1 MDEKYVPKEEVR
13 PLRKQFHEWM
23 LSIHDEIRDSGVSFT
38 YMLVGSAKRNLVVR
52 HHNKGFDCDYQ
63 IKITRN
69 VNSLEAKELKDLF
82 RNSLNKVVKKNGYSD
97 CENSTSSLTIKMKGD
112 QSNIE
117 HSYDIVILTQDKEGV
132 KILRYHKR
140 PDGKGSYVFELL
152 PDMSRARENFQ
163 RINGKKMWDKLRDIY
178 YEKKMN
184 ELSNSR
190 TGKKSFQLLNEAVNE
205 VLQIKKNEEL

>member
-23 LSIHDEIRDSGVSFT
+23 QSIHDEIKDSGVSFT

-69 VNSLEAKELKDLF
+69 ENRLKPQEIKDLF
-82 RNSLNKVVKKNGYSD
+82 RYVLNKVLKKDGYSD
-97 CENSTSSLTIKMKGD
+97 CENSTSSLTIKKKGD
-112 QSNIE
+112 KSDIK
-117 HSYDIVILTQDKEGV
+117 HSYDIVILTQEKEGV
-132 KILRYHKR
+132 KILRYHK
-140 PDGKGSYVFELL
+140 PPVGDGDYVFEPL

-184 ELSNSR
+184 ELTDRR

-205 VLQIKKNEEL
+205 VLQIKKNVEL

>member
-23 LSIHDEIRDSGVSFT
+23 QSIHDEIKDSGVSFT

-69 VNSLEAKELKDLF
+69 SLGLEAKELKDLF
-82 RNSLNKVVKKNGYSD
+82 RNMLNKVVKKNGYSD
-97 CENSTSSLTIKMKGD
+97 CENSTSSLTIKKKGD
-112 QSNIE
+112 KSNIE

-132 KILRYHKR
+132 KILRYNKLN
-140 PDGKGSYVFELL
+140 GKYVFELL
-152 PDMSRARENFQ
+152 HDMSDAKENFN
-163 RINGKKMWDKLRDIY
+163 RINGSHAWEKLREIY
-178 YEKKMN
+178 YIKKTN
-184 ELSNSR
+184 ELTENR

-205 VLQIKKNEEL
+205 VLQIT

>member
-1 MDEKYVPKEEVR
+1 MDERYVPKEEVR
-13 PLRKQFHEWM
+13 PLRRQFHEWM
-23 LSIHDEIRDSGVSFT
+23 QSIHDEIKDKGVSFT
-38 YMLVGSAKRNLVVR
+38 YMLVGSAKRNLVIR

-97 CENSTSSLTIKMKGD
+97 CENSTSSLTIKKKGD
-112 QSNIE
+112 KSDIK
-117 HSYDIVILTQDKEGV
+117 HSYDVVILTQDKDGV
-132 KILRYHKR
+132 KILRYDK
-140 PDGKGSYVFELL
+140 PPAGDGDYVFEPL
-152 PDMSRARENFQ
+152 PDMSSARENFQ

-178 YEKKMN
+178 YDKKMN
-184 ELSNSR
+184 ELTDRR

-205 VLQIKKNEEL
+205 VLDSF

>member
-1 MDEKYVPKEEVR
+1 MDKRYVPKEEVR
-13 PLRKQFHEWM
+13 PLRRQFHEWM
-23 LSIHDEIRDSGVSFT
+23 QSIHDEIKDKGVSFT
-38 YMLVGSAKRNLVVR
+38 YMLVGSAKRNLVIR

-97 CENSTSSLTIKMKGD
+97 CENSTSSLTIKKKGD
-112 QSNIE
+112 KSDIK
-117 HSYDIVILTQDKEGV
+117 HSYDVVILTQDKDGV
-132 KILRYHKR
+132 KILRYDK
-140 PDGKGSYVFELL
+140 PPAGDGDYVFEPL
-152 PDMSRARENFQ
+152 PDMSSARENFQ

-178 YEKKMN
+178 YDKKMN
-184 ELSNSR
+184 ELTDRR

-205 VLQIKKNEEL
+205 VLDSF

>member
-1 MDEKYVPKEEVR
+1 MDERYVPKEEVR

-23 LSIHDEIRDSGVSFT
+23 QSIHDEIKDSGVSFT

-69 VNSLEAKELKDLF
+69 SLGLEAKELKDLF
-82 RNSLNKVVKKNGYSD
+82 RNMLNKVVKKNGYSD
-97 CENSTSSLTIKMKGD
+97 CENSTSSLTIKKKGD
-112 QSNIE
+112 KSNIE

-132 KILRYHKR
+132 KILRYNKLN
-140 PDGKGSYVFELL
+140 GKYVFELL
-152 PDMSRARENFQ
+152 HDMSDAKENFN
-163 RINGKKMWDKLRDIY
+163 RINGSHAWEKLREIY
-178 YEKKMN
+178 YIKKTN
-184 ELSNSR
+184 ELTENR

-205 VLQIKKNEEL
+205 VLQIT

>member
-1 MDEKYVPKEEVR
+1 MDERYVPKEEVR

-23 LSIHDEIRDSGVSFT
+23 QSIHDEIKDKGVSFT

-69 VNSLEAKELKDLF
+69 VNSLEEKELKDLF
-82 RNSLNKVVKKNGYSD
+82 RNALNNVINKKGYSD
-97 CENSTSSLTIKMKGD
+97 CEDSTSSLTIKKKGD
-112 QSNIE
+112 KSDIE
-117 HSYDIVILTQDKEGV
+117 HSYDIVILTQDKDGV
-132 KILRYHKR
+132 KILRYHK
-140 PDGKGSYVFELL
+140 PPAGDVDYVFEPL
-152 PDMSRARENFQ
+152 PDMSSARENFQ
-163 RINGKKMWDKLRDIY
+163 RINGKEMWDKLRDIY

-184 ELSNSR
+184 ELTNGR

-205 VLQIKKNEEL
+205 VLHIN

>member
-1 MDEKYVPKEEVR
+1 MDERYVPKEEVR

-23 LSIHDEIRDSGVSFT
+23 QSIHDQLKDKGVSFT

-69 VNSLEAKELKDLF
+69 VNSLEEKELKDLF
-82 RNSLNKVVKKNGYSD
+82 RNALNNVIKKKGYSD
-97 CENSTSSLTIKMKGD
+97 CEDSTSSLTIKKKGD
-112 QSNIE
+112 KSDIE
-117 HSYDIVILTQDKEGV
+117 HSYDIVILTQDKDGV
-132 KILRYHKR
+132 KILRYHK
-140 PDGKGSYVFELL
+140 PPAGDGDYVFEPLS
-152 PDMSRARENFQ
+152 DMSSARENFQ
-163 RINGKKMWDKLRDIY
+163 RINGKEMWDKLRDVY

-184 ELSNSR
+184 ELTDNCR

-205 VLQIKKNEEL
+205 VLQIN